1 MSTRQP
7 PSPTEVAEMLSWVGS
22 NAYEMADGWVRF
34 ALDGDIAAGRSSDIA
49 MRSLVEFLVGRKGGH
64 HQDDFW
70 PTDAHPGWQVPSA
83 EVNHLRDRLEFLDKQ
98 SAHLSLVRAKPSK
111 GHPEPWRDTVMRVM
125 HLTRR
130 YTDEINGHP
139 AHQRLAGPVAQ
150 AEARLAKLP

>member
-34 ALDGDIAAGRSSDIA
+34 VVDGDIAAGRSSDIA
-49 MRSLVEFLVGRKGGH
+49 LRSLVEFLVGRKGGRH
-64 HQDDFW
+64 RNDFW

-83 EVNHLRDRLEFLDKQ
+83 EVNHLRDRLDHLDKQ
-98 SAHLSLVRAKPSK
+98 SAHLSLDRAKPFQAQ
-111 GHPEPWRDTVMRVM
+111 PERWGDTVNRVM
-125 HLTRR
+125 DLTRR

-150 AEARLAKLP
+150 AEARLKALP